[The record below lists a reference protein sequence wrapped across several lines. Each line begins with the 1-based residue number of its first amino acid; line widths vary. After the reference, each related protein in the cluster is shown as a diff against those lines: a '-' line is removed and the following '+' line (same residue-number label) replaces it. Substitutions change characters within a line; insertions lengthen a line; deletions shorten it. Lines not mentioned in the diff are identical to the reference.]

1 MSLNKQK
8 AFEAIKEIAD
18 QSNAIEIHMA
28 TTGYPEP
35 EKFSYHGSFGAKKY
49 LPDAIVDYDES
60 CDIFSIEP
68 SLSKKVLAESLH
80 KWILF
85 RSSAKRK
92 NGNLYLVVEEAKQDE
107 FEKILKSKMI
117 SARLLTVKSD

>member
-1 MSLNKQK
+1 MALNKQK

-18 QSNAIEIHMA
+18 RSNPREVHMA
-28 TTGYPEP
+28 TSGYPEP

-49 LPDAIVDYDES
+49 IPDAILDYEES

-68 SLSKKVLAESLH
+68 SLSKKVLGESLH

-85 RSSAKRK
+85 SSSAKRK
-92 NGNLYLVVEEAKQDE
+92 NGNLYLVVDEDKQED

-117 SARLLTVKSD
+117 SAQVIPVSGD

>member
-8 AFEAIKEIAD
+8 AFQAIKDFADKSEVKEI
-18 QSNAIEIHMA
+18 QMA

-35 EKFSYHGSFGAKKY
+35 DKISFQGSFGAKKY
-49 LPDAIVDYDES
+49 LPDAVLEYKEG

-68 SLSKKVLAESLH
+68 SLSKKVLSDALH

-85 RSSAKRK
+85 SSSAKRK
-92 NGNLYLVVEEAKQDE
+92 NGNFYLVVDEEKEED
-107 FEKILKSKMI
+107 FLKILKSKMI
-117 SARLLTVKSD
+117 SARVIAVKSD

>member
-8 AFEAIKEIAD
+8 AFEAIKEIAER
-18 QSNAIEIHMA
+18 SNAKEIHMA
-28 TTGYPEP
+28 TAGYPEP

-49 LPDAIVDYDES
+49 LPDAVVDYSES

-68 SLSKKVLAESLH
+68 SLSKKVLSESLH

-85 RSSAKRK
+85 SSSAKKK
-92 NGNLYLVVEEAKQDE
+92 NGNFYLVVDEEKEDDFQ
-107 FEKILKSKMI
+107 KILKSKMI
-117 SARLLTVKSD
+117 SAQVISVKAD

>member
-1 MSLNKQK
+1 
-8 AFEAIKEIAD
+8 
-18 QSNAIEIHMA
+18 MA
-28 TTGYPEP
+28 TSGYPEP

-49 LPDAIVDYDES
+49 IPDAILDYEES

-68 SLSKKVLAESLH
+68 SLSKKVLGESLH

-85 RSSAKRK
+85 SSSAKRK
-92 NGNLYLVVEEAKQDE
+92 NGNLYLVVDEDKQED

-117 SARLLTVKSD
+117 SAQVIPVSGD